1 MALMIREIDANN
13 FKEVY
18 NFNLFHEYSFR
29 DSSDEYF
36 PDTEERRIKQSTNII
51 DKILKGDQKYY
62 CIAAFDQE
70 NMIAIHFLDRY
81 EIDRQPAC
89 HVHGLWVHEDYRS
102 KGLGKEL
109 KSLGEA
115 WAKKMGC
122 NFMDSNV
129 RATNR
134 KMISLNESLG
144 YEIVRINYR
153 KKLDQP

>member
-1 MALMIREIDANN
+1 MALIIREIDAKN
-13 FKEVY
+13 FNEVY
-18 NFNLFHEYSFR
+18 TFNLFQEYSFR
-29 DSSDEYF
+29 DSSDEYL
-36 PDTEERRIKQSTNII
+36 PDSAEQRIKQSTNII
-51 DKILKGDQKYY
+51 DCILKGDQKYH
-62 CIAAFDQE
+62 CLAAFDQE

-81 EIDRQPAC
+81 EIDKQPAC
-89 HVHGLWVHEDYRS
+89 HIHGLWVHDDYRN

-129 RATNR
+129 RAKNE

-144 YEIVRINYR
+144 YRVARINFR
-153 KKLDQP
+153 KQLAWL